1 MKEPKHKAVFI
12 DWYGTLSTS
21 RFWQHWETER
31 PNDAALIKHHFFDSD
46 KDLIWSWMRGE
57 LTAEDIARLLEQ
69 RTGIAEHELLR
80 GLQESS
86 QQQALI
92 DENVLD
98 LIDNV
103 RNTGARV
110 TVATDNMDTF
120 PRWTV
125 PALRLD
131 EHFDNILDSH
141 SLKILKLDKDENDR
155 PAFFND
161 YLLKHGITPEETVI
175 FDDNAHRL
183 QPFGLDCI
191 QVSPKQPLTARLSEY
206 LQTNKNDK
214 EL

>member
-1 MKEPKHKAVFI
+1 MKEPKHKVVFI
-12 DWYGTLSTS
+12 DWYGTLSIS
-21 RFWQHWETER
+21 RFWEHWEAER
-31 PNDAALIKHHFFDSD
+31 PEDAALIKHHFFDSD
-46 KDLIWSWMRGE
+46 KDSIWSWMRGE

-69 RTGIAEHELLR
+69 RTGIAEYELLKS
-80 GLQESS
+80 LQESS
-86 QQQALI
+86 QQQTLM

-98 LIDNV
+98 LIDSV

-110 TVATDNMDTF
+110 AVATDNMDTF

-131 EHFDNILDSH
+131 EHFDDILDSH

-161 YLLKHGITPEETVI
+161 YLLKHDITPEETVI

-183 QPFGLDCI
+183 QPFELDCI
-191 QVSPKQPLTARLSEY
+191 QVSPQQPLTARLSEY
-206 LQTNKNDK
+206 LQTNNYK
-214 EL
+214 ES